1 VGTGAA
7 AVQTIINLSCVQEHL
22 PAGRQESKNRDNL
35 SRFFNKKA
43 GNNLPILS
51 VLCLGEILK
60 LAGCD
65 ESVSL

>member
-1 VGTGAA
+1 
-7 AVQTIINLSCVQEHL
+7 VQEHL

-51 VLCLGEILK
+51 VLAERYFCPGDEK
-60 LAGCD
+60 L
-65 ESVSL
+65 SN